1 MLLKIGLSKRSHFCS
16 FARQYST
23 VGQRTFTKRLTLQ
36 LLLKS
41 TKLWISD
48 FLCYYRDDWK
58 CTYLYANVLFAR
70 LTLICFRRSVMIMT
84 MYIIVQKYCSF
95 STKMYL
101 SYEIRNNSN
110 YDDFT
115 LHSRRIMIC
124 SKIWLIELFAKVFEL
139 LPCIAYVIRNR
150 FESSC
155 YWVVRKVSFVSRG
168 NNRRFLFYIIL
179 SNYVRCMLFYR
190 DKHRDILQTW
200 FHVCM
205 KVHCCKRHFPDN
217 LIYWLNVRRICEYT

>member
-1 MLLKIGLSKRSHFCS
+1 
-16 FARQYST
+16 
-23 VGQRTFTKRLTLQ
+23 
-36 LLLKS
+36 
-41 TKLWISD
+41 
-48 FLCYYRDDWK
+48 
-58 CTYLYANVLFAR
+58 
-70 LTLICFRRSVMIMT
+70 MIMT

-124 SKIWLIELFAKVFEL
+124 TKIWLIELFAKVFEL

-179 SNYVRCMLFYR
+179 SNYVRSMLFYR

-205 KVHCCKRHFPDN
+205 KMHRCKRHVCERKTLSGQPNILAKRKTN
-217 LIYWLNVRRICEYT
+217 LWIYIELTNHLLPIIKIFKRSITRYINKLHRFWN